1 MIRKDGD
8 DMESGTLTEP
18 PTRGVDDGATI
29 VGSFGSLVAIVATRQ
44 GVSEMMETDA
54 GQDVESQTV
63 KVAPERVAATT
74 EETKKGEGSREYISV
89 IEMRSESTAE
99 DMIQDND
106 QKDDHAAPRVEGDD
120 KEDAQRTRL
129 STRVVIKKT
138 VFDA

>member
-8 DMESGTLTEP
+8 DMESGTLSEP
-18 PTRGVDDGATI
+18 PTRGVNDGATI
-29 VGSFGSLVAIVATRQ
+29 VGSFGSLVSTMAARQ

-54 GQDVESQTV
+54 DQNVESQTV
-63 KVAPERVAATT
+63 KVAPEQVAATT
-74 EETKKGEGSREYISV
+74 EKTKKGEGYREHIS
-89 IEMRSESTAE
+89 IIDMRSESTGE

-120 KEDAQRTRL
+120 EEDAQRPRR
-129 STRVVIKKT
+129 STRAVIKKI